1 MANAIVLCEERLDD
15 NAQKEASIR
24 AKYREQMTVLQ
35 AQLGILQAQLDA
47 HEKAR
52 DTELGDLDSTGICGF
67 AEASLHLLRMVSEIR
82 EKERW
87 VINGSAMVEKWEKAA
102 ATIEG
107 PLRVV
112 VDGVRAELEGL
123 VTVPDIVLL
132 ARGSGAARGYKARA
146 SQLTDFCDV
155 GVMLPGEDWAD
166 ASRCLLA
173 DDLEPIED
181 RHDDALNDFFRNGV
195 SGIDDYDM
203 KECSVSGSSCIS
215 CDLLVSEQQGALLM
229 SEQQGA

>member
-1 MANAIVLCEERLDD
+1 MANAIALCEERLDD

-87 VINGSAMVEKWEKAA
+87 VINGGVAVKKWEKAA
-102 ATIEG
+102 AAAEDSMR
-107 PLRVV
+107 PV
-112 VDGVRAELEGL
+112 VDCVRAELEGL
-123 VTVPDIVLL
+123 ATVPDAVLQ
-132 ARGSGAARGYKARA
+132 ARGSGAARGYKARE

-155 GVMLPGEDWAD
+155 EVMLPEEDWAD
-166 ASRCLLA
+166 ASRCLWA
-173 DDLEPIED
+173 DNLEPIED
-181 RHDDALNDFFRNGV
+181 RLDDELNDFFGNGV
-195 SGIDDYDM
+195 CVIDDYDM
-203 KECSVSGSSCIS
+203 KECSVSGTSCVS
-215 CDLLVSEQQGALLM
+215 CDLLMGKQQNA
-229 SEQQGA
+229 